1 MTDLTL
7 DTVLVQQRE
16 DVAPTLLDAQVVC
29 LHIEQGRFYG
39 LNVTG
44 SRIFT
49 LLEQPMPVADL
60 LRALAAEYEV
70 PEATAEA
77 DVLEFL
83 GALLANGLI
92 RRVEPAEPTDPPR
105 SNG

>member
-7 DTVLVQQRE
+7 DTVLVQHRE
-16 DVAPTLLDAQVVC
+16 DVAPTMLDAQVVC
-29 LHIEQGRFYG
+29 LHIEKGRFYG

-49 LLEQPMPVADL
+49 LLEQPRRVEDL
-60 LRALAAEYEV
+60 LRTLAAEYEM
-70 PEATAEA
+70 PDGAAEA

-92 RRVEPAEPTDPPR
+92 RRAEPAAPEP
-105 SNG
+105 SAG